1 MEAKCEELVNKLQV
15 DIPQRVEI
23 LKLISEAFYNIKE
36 FSGIEEERRCALVR
50 RIERSCLNET
60 VAYCEKQGIP
70 RNWMDKNFVQVY
82 STECYR
88 IISNLAPGSTVGSS
102 YLANQLISGDIDAN
116 NITQLTSHQLSPLST
131 QGERDMIKRRKEQKI
146 ELKICK
152 AYVCPKCKKN
162 ETTYREV
169 QTRSA
174 DEPGTFFIEC
184 VSCGHSWK
192 KRGSG

>member
-1 MEAKCEELVNKLQV
+1 MEAKCAELVKSLQI
-15 DIPQRVEI
+15 DIPQRIEI
-23 LKLISEAFYNIKE
+23 AKLIAEAFHCFDKFDNLDNDRK
-36 FSGIEEERRCALVR
+36 CALVR
-50 RIERSCLNET
+50 RVERSCLNET

-70 RNWMDKNFVQVY
+70 RNWLDKNFVQVY

-88 IISNLAPGSTVGSS
+88 IVANLAPGSTVGSS
-102 YLANQLISGDIDAN
+102 YLAEQLLNGDIDAN

-131 QGERDMIKRRKEQKI
+131 QSERDMIKRRKEQKI

-184 VSCGHSWK
+184 VKCGHSWK
-192 KRGSG
+192 KRGS